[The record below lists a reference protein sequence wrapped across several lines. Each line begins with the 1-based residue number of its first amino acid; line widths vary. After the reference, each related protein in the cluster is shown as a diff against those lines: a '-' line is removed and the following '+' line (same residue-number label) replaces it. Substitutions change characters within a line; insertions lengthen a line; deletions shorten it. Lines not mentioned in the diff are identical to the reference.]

1 LLAGYQFVGT
11 NRWADATNGT
21 ILREIVD
28 LPQSGELGR
37 YLVERL
43 AQTPRT
49 LFPADLKDT
58 QVAAGIPLLQPLL
71 EDLLRHESFLEVR
84 RAAGGEPVWLFGI
97 ALPPD
102 RGSLWHQNLT
112 ELQTLWGFG
121 TSATAEKEGV
131 SVTTVRHAAN
141 GTVLRWVRHGGW
153 LLLELGAD
161 PSKRWDEALAAVRQS
176 RRPCPELSGGWLSA
190 ELDLPH
196 LASVLGLSKRLVWP
210 RIALTASG
218 REQDVRLVGRL
229 VFPEPVTGPLEPWQ
243 VPTNLIRE
251 PLIGFSAWRGVRPW
265 LERWE
270 FLSRLGI
277 TPAPNEVYCW
287 AQSVN
292 VPQSLVAF
300 PANDATNR
308 VRAMLEPGL
317 ELIPSNWRERGLG
330 QLEWREQD
338 NQLVWKSLPLLFPH
352 VRPFEDAGRGYIMG
366 GTFPALLT
374 TNAPPRGLLDQL
386 KSKPD
391 LVYYHWEMT
400 TRRLAQFRMQIQL
413 GTMLTGKAVL
423 RNEPRILQWLDE
435 MERRLGNCATEL
447 VAVSPTEWS
456 MTRRSPIGL
465 TAVELVGLLCWTESL
480 DFPRFNLRFP
490 DQTSPKAPQ
499 VPPKKPVPVPQQ
511 KK

>member
-1 LLAGYQFVGT
+1 MT
-11 NRWADATNGT
+11 
-21 ILREIVD
+21 
-28 LPQSGELGR
+28 
-37 YLVERL
+37 
-43 AQTPRT
+43 
-49 LFPADLKDT
+49 
-58 QVAAGIPLLQPLL
+58 AGIPLLQPLL
-71 EDLLRHESFLEVR
+71 EDLVRHESFLEVR

-97 ALPPD
+97 VLPPD
-102 RGSLWHQNLT
+102 RGSIWDQNLT
-112 ELQTLWGFG
+112 ELQKLWGFG
-121 TSATAEKEGV
+121 TPATAEKEGV
-131 SVTTVRHAAN
+131 SVTTVRH
-141 GTVLRWVRHGGW
+141 GTGATALRWVRHGGW
-153 LLLELGAD
+153 LVLELGAD
-161 PSKRWDEALAAVRQS
+161 PSDRWDEALEAVRQS
-176 RRPCPELSGGWLSA
+176 RRPRPELSGEWLSA
-190 ELDLPH
+190 ELDLPR
-196 LASVLGLSKRLVWP
+196 LESVLGLSERLVWP

-218 REQDVRLVGRL
+218 REQDVRLAGRL

-270 FLSRLGI
+270 VLSRLGL

-300 PANDATNR
+300 PANDPTNR
-308 VRAMLEPGL
+308 VRAMLEPAR
-317 ELIPSNWRERGLG
+317 ELIPSSWRERGLG

-338 NQLVWKSLPLLFPH
+338 SQLVWKSLPLLFPH
-352 VRPFEDAGRGYIMG
+352 VRPFEDTGRGYILG
-366 GTFPALLT
+366 GTFPALIT

-400 TRRLAQFRMQIQL
+400 ARRLAQFRMQIQL
-413 GTMLTGKAVL
+413 GTMLTGKAVM
-423 RNEPRILQWLDE
+423 RNEPRVLQWLDE

-465 TAVELVGLLCWTESL
+465 TAAELVGLLGWTESL
-480 DFPRFNLRFP
+480 DFPRLSLRFP
-490 DQTSPKAPQ
+490 DETPAKAP
-499 VPPKKPVPVPQQ
+499 PAPGKKAAPVPQ
-511 KK
+511 KKK